1 MYRTMTGII
10 GHLAHSHLQM
20 ARILSAERQV
30 VTRAAE
36 MVSGLPDTSWS
47 DDLSRMLDSA
57 ADVTKS
63 VISYLNGLA
72 DLEEAMADSLSQV
85 LAALREAD
93 EE

>member
-1 MYRTMTGII
+1 MYRTTSGII
-10 GHLAHSHLQM
+10 GHLSQSHLQM

-30 VTRAAE
+30 VVRMSE
-36 MVSGLPDTSWS
+36 MVAGLPDTTWS
-47 DDLSRMLDSA
+47 DDLSGMLDSA

-72 DLEEAMADSLSQV
+72 DLEEAMADSLSHV
-85 LAALREAD
+85 LEALRESD